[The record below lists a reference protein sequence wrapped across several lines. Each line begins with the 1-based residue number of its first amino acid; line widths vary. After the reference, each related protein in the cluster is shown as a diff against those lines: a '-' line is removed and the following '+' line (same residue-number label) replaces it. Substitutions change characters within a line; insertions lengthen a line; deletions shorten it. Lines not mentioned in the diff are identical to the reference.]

1 VSRATPISGA
11 NGAGTGGRA
20 TDRST
25 WTALAI
31 VYIAWG
37 STYVGIRVMDR
48 TTPPLIGGAIRF
60 LAAGAL
66 MFGFVVLRRRRLP
79 RVSGRELAS
88 LTLVGVLLLSG
99 GNGLVTLAERRVPAG
114 LAALLVASMP
124 LWVLVLRTLTGD
136 RPRRAT
142 LVGLAIGF
150 CGVGLL
156 VLRGGRGHGVDVV
169 QMLVV
174 VGAAL
179 SWATGSFLSSK
190 LPLPADVAAGTAIEM
205 MIGGAVLAGL
215 GPLVGEHWQA
225 LSGQVSADAWIAI
238 AYLALAGS
246 ILAFTAYVWLLQNA
260 PISKISTYAYVN
272 PVVAVVLAAVILGE
286 AITPFMVLGG
296 VVIVTAVAV
305 VIGSESRP
313 DPPAPAAASVELPN
327 AGPALLETRRQ
338 RTPAVAGWRSPR
350 GPVGRLSGSG
360 VEHAADELGA
370 VVGDRH

>member
-1 VSRATPISGA
+1 
-11 NGAGTGGRA
+11 
-20 TDRST
+20 
-25 WTALAI
+25 
-31 VYIAWG
+31 
-37 STYVGIRVMDR
+37 
-48 TTPPLIGGAIRF
+48 
-60 LAAGAL
+60 
-66 MFGFVVLRRRRLP
+66 
-79 RVSGRELAS
+79 
-88 LTLVGVLLLSG
+88 
-99 GNGLVTLAERRVPAG
+99 
-114 LAALLVASMP
+114 MP

-136 RPRRAT
+136 LPRRAT

-156 VLRGGRGHGVDVV
+156 VLRGGQGHGVGVA

-205 MIGGAVLAGL
+205 LIGGAALAGL

-225 LSGQVSADAWIAI
+225 LGQASTDAWIAI

-286 AITPFMVLGG
+286 AVTPLMVLGG
-296 VVIVTAVAV
+296 AVIVTAVAV
-305 VIGSESRP
+305 VIRSESRP
-313 DPPAPAAASVELPN
+313 QPPAPAPQASSSR
-327 AGPALLETRRQ
+327 TR
-338 RTPAVAGWRSPR
+338 A
-350 GPVGRLSGSG
+350 
-360 VEHAADELGA
+360 
-370 VVGDRH
+370 

>member
-11 NGAGTGGRA
+11 KSVGTGGTA
-20 TDRST
+20 TSREI
-25 WTALAI
+25 WTALVI

-48 TTPPLIGGAIRF
+48 TTPPLIGGAVRF

-66 MFGFVVLRRRRLP
+66 MYGFIVLRRRRLP
-79 RVSGRELAS
+79 RVTGREFAS
-88 LTLVGVLLLSG
+88 LALVGVLLLSG
-99 GNGLVTLAERRVPAG
+99 GNGLVTLAERHVPAG

-124 LWVLVLRTLTGD
+124 LWVLVLRTLAGD

-156 VLRGGRGHGVDVV
+156 VLRGGGGHSVDVA

-179 SWATGSFLSSK
+179 SWALGSFLSSR

-205 MIGGAVLAGL
+205 LIGGAALAGL
-215 GPLVGEHWQA
+215 GPLFGEHWQA
-225 LSGQVSADAWIAI
+225 LTGQVSTDGWIAI
-238 AYLALAGS
+238 AYLGLVGS

-286 AITPFMVLGG
+286 AITPVMVLGG

-305 VIGSESRP
+305 VIRSESRP
-313 DPPAPAAASVELPN
+313 DPPAPAPAGVELAAASQ
-327 AGPALLETRRQ
+327 ALVQARR
-338 RTPAVAGWRSPR
+338 S
-350 GPVGRLSGSG
+350 
-360 VEHAADELGA
+360 
-370 VVGDRH
+370 

>member
-11 NGAGTGGRA
+11 AGVVAGGTATGR
-20 TDRST
+20 RI

-48 TTPPLIGGAIRF
+48 TAPPLIGGAVRF

-66 MFGFVVLRRRRLP
+66 MYGFVVLRRRRLP
-79 RVSGRELAS
+79 RISGRELAS
-88 LTLVGVLLLSG
+88 LALVGVLLLSG

-114 LAALLVASMP
+114 VAALLVASMP
-124 LWVLVLRTLTGD
+124 LWVLVLRTVTGD

-156 VLRGGRGHGVDVV
+156 VLRGGQGHGVDVA

-179 SWATGSFLSSK
+179 SWATGSFLSAK

-205 MIGGAVLAGL
+205 LIGGAALAGL
-215 GPLVGEHWQA
+215 GPLVGERWQA
-225 LSGQVSADAWIAI
+225 LIGQASTDAWIAI

-286 AITPFMVLGG
+286 AVTPFMVLGG
-296 VVIVTAVAV
+296 AVIVTAVAV
-305 VIGSESRP
+305 VIRSESRSDQP
-313 DPPAPAAASVELPN
+313 VPAPAGVELADASV
-327 AGPALLETRRQ
+327 ALVEARQ
-338 RTPAVAGWRSPR
+338 N
-350 GPVGRLSGSG
+350 
-360 VEHAADELGA
+360 
-370 VVGDRH
+370 

>member
-1 VSRATPISGA
+1 
-11 NGAGTGGRA
+11 
-20 TDRST
+20 
-25 WTALAI
+25 
-31 VYIAWG
+31 
-37 STYVGIRVMDR
+37 MDR
-48 TTPPLIGGAIRF
+48 TAPPLIGGAVRF

-66 MFGFVVLRRRRLP
+66 MYGFVVLRRRRLP

-88 LTLVGVLLLSG
+88 LALVGVLLLSG

-156 VLRGGRGHGVDVV
+156 VLRGGQGNGVDVA

-205 MIGGAVLAGL
+205 LIGGAALAGL
-215 GPLVGEHWQA
+215 APLVGEHWQA
-225 LSGQVSADAWIAI
+225 LTRQASTDAWIAI

-272 PVVAVVLAAVILGE
+272 PVVAVVLAAIILGE
-286 AITPFMVLGG
+286 AVTPFMVLGG
-296 VVIVTAVAV
+296 AVIVTAVAI
-305 VIGSESRP
+305 VIRSESRP
-313 DPPAPAAASVELPN
+313 DPPTPAIPGVELVDTSLPLFE
-327 AGPALLETRRQ
+327 ARRM
-338 RTPAVAGWRSPR
+338 
-350 GPVGRLSGSG
+350 
-360 VEHAADELGA
+360 
-370 VVGDRH
+370 

>member
-1 VSRATPISGA
+1 MARRI
-11 NGAGTGGRA
+11 
-20 TDRST
+20 

-31 VYIAWG
+31 VYVAWG
-37 STYVGIRVMDR
+37 STYIGIRVMDR
-48 TTPPLIGGAIRF
+48 TAPPLIGGAVRF

-66 MFGFVVLRRRRLP
+66 MYGFVVVRRRRLP

-88 LTLVGVLLLSG
+88 LALVGVLLLSG

-156 VLRGGRGHGVDVV
+156 VLRGGQGHGVDVA

-190 LPLPADVAAGTAIEM
+190 LPLPSDVAAGTAIEM
-205 MIGGAVLAGL
+205 LIGGAALAGL

-225 LSGQVSADAWIAI
+225 LTGRASADAWIAI

-286 AITPFMVLGG
+286 AVTPFMVLGG
-296 VVIVTAVAV
+296 AVIVTAVAV
-305 VIGSESRP
+305 VIRSESRP
-313 DPPAPAAASVELPN
+313 DPLAPAPADVEL
-327 AGPALLETRRQ
+327 ADASLALLEARRN
-338 RTPAVAGWRSPR
+338 
-350 GPVGRLSGSG
+350 
-360 VEHAADELGA
+360 
-370 VVGDRH
+370 

>member
-1 VSRATPISGA
+1 V
-11 NGAGTGGRA
+11 
-20 TDRST
+20 
-25 WTALAI
+25 I

-48 TTPPLIGGAIRF
+48 TAPPLIGAAVRF

-66 MFGFVVLRRRRLP
+66 MYGFVVLRRRRLP
-79 RVSGRELAS
+79 RVSGRELGS

-136 RPRRAT
+136 LPRRAT

-156 VLRGGRGHGVDVV
+156 VLRGGQGHGVGVA

-205 MIGGAVLAGL
+205 LIGGAALAGL

-225 LSGQVSADAWIAI
+225 LGQASTDAWIAI

-286 AITPFMVLGG
+286 AVTPLMVLGG
-296 VVIVTAVAV
+296 AVIVTAVAV
-305 VIGSESRP
+305 VIRSESRP
-313 DPPAPAAASVELPN
+313 QPPAPAPQASSSR
-327 AGPALLETRRQ
+327 TR
-338 RTPAVAGWRSPR
+338 A
-350 GPVGRLSGSG
+350 
-360 VEHAADELGA
+360 
-370 VVGDRH
+370 